1 VPHALITS
9 VFGPSITSGTAD
21 TLARMKAC
29 PAADE
34 LLRRSVV

>member
-1 VPHALITS
+1 VSS
-9 VFGPSITSGTAD
+9 VFGPTITSGTAD
-21 TLARMKAC
+21 TLARMSVC